1 MEENKKDTDGALKES
16 DKIKKSSGHRLI
28 KKRSSVVMPKA
39 KYDGAFEKENPYYIK
54 IANRY
59 AILKYVSIF
68 LTLIF
73 AVSMLTAF
81 GTDITAENFQYLLKD
96 LDITGIISGSS
107 FDSVIYNGDSTS
119 SFGIYRGELV
129 VINAGST
136 MMYKPSGALSFER
149 TNVFYNPRLL
159 ISDKYMLVY
168 DRGNTTCSYS
178 VYNSFAELHSERYEH
193 PITLADISDSGVYAV
208 VTRDDSFRSIV
219 YVYDDD
225 FRLINEIK
233 KDKYVLSLSLSDDG
247 KKLAIASVYD
257 KNGYFETE
265 LLVLGVGAGEADFTV
280 TETNR
285 IPLDSYW
292 LENGNLCVLY
302 SDSLSVYTQKGEKA
316 AELDLSSLSSHSF
329 ALNGTLMVS
338 AYNTTVLGYD
348 KTVNIYDKNAEL
360 LYSVSLEGELI
371 KIVPHDNKV
380 CILFEDK
387 AVLIDPFEKTVKE
400 ASVKPNA
407 KDVVFYGETVIVC
420 YSGGA
425 EPAEFKK

>member
-1 MEENKKDTDGALKES
+1 MEENRKKSDEALVNNEKQ
-16 DKIKKSSGHRLI
+16 IKSSGHRLI
-28 KKRSSVVMPKA
+28 KKRSAVLMPKA
-39 KYDGAFEKENPYYIK
+39 KYDGAFEKENHYYIK

-59 AILKYVSIF
+59 AILKYVFIF
-68 LTLIF
+68 LAFIF
-73 AVSMLTAF
+73 AVSMLTSF
-81 GTDITAENFQYLLKD
+81 STDITAENFQYLLKD
-96 LDITGIISGSS
+96 LDITGIMSGSS

-119 SFGIYRGELV
+119 SFGIYRGELA

-193 PITLADISDSGVYAV
+193 PITLAELSDSGSYAI

-225 FRLINEIK
+225 FKLINEIK

-247 KKLAIASVYD
+247 KRLAVASVYD
-257 KNGYFETE
+257 KYGYFETE
-265 LLVLGVGAGEADFTV
+265 ILVLGAGSGEADFAI
-280 TETNR
+280 TEKGK
-285 IPLDSYW
+285 IPLDSHW

-302 SDSLSVYTQKGEKA
+302 SDSVSVYTPKGEKA
-316 AELDLSSLSSHSF
+316 SELDLSSLSSHSF
-329 ALNGTLMVS
+329 ALNETLMVS

-348 KTVNIYDKNAEL
+348 KTVNVYDKNAEL
-360 LYSVSLEGELI
+360 IYSVSLEGELI
-371 KIVPHDNKV
+371 KIVLNEKKI
-380 CILFEDK
+380 CILFEDR
-387 AVLIDPFEKTVKE
+387 AVLVDPFERTVKE
-400 ASVKPNA
+400 AKVKPNA
-407 KDVVFYGETVIVC
+407 KDVVFYGDTVIVC